1 MKNAAQHAS
10 VTSGIAALLKQTPHM
25 ERVLFGSDVPRNI
38 SDMGRC
44 EQFYLR
50 PKGLEPEAK
59 WLLFQTKRKKSIIS
73 KFIETRDVV
82 EEKILLAQYDEALEL
97 LNLFSNTCGL
107 SIWYFEMKLL
117 IYGKII
123 KILLVKN
130 LLIIIKYWKIIIS

>member
-1 MKNAAQHAS
+1 MARAVFDMKNAAQHAS

-59 WLLFQTKRKKSIIS
+59 WLLFQTKRKSSRRIS
-73 KFIETRDVV
+73 
-82 EEKILLAQYDEALEL
+82 
-97 LNLFSNTCGL
+97 
-107 SIWYFEMKLL
+107 
-117 IYGKII
+117 
-123 KILLVKN
+123 
-130 LLIIIKYWKIIIS
+130 